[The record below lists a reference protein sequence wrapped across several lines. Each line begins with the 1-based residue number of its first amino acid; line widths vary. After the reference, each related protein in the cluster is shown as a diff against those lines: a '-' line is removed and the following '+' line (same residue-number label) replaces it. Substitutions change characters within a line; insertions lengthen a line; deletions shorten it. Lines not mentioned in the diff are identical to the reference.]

1 MILHLEE
8 ITNVEIKGNDVVV
21 EITLFSAILHKPI
34 SKRVLSISKIEL
46 GILLDC
52 VKGLRIKDPNLLYR

>member
-8 ITNVEIKGNDVVV
+8 ITNVEVKGNDVVV
-21 EITLFSAILHKPI
+21 EITLFSAILHEPL

-46 GILLDC
+46 GLLLDC
-52 VKGLRIKDPNLLYR
+52 VKRTIIKESPI